1 MESQLAISMSVNEV
15 LSGFFEVLSGINEG
29 IISLERRCWKNKQ
42 YSQWGC
48 IEIVGIPSSTNDTKV
63 CELTETATGISLTP
77 ASLEAS
83 HCLPADQ
90 NDKLI
95 IKFSRRKDVEM
106 VLSKEKKILRTSI
119 LEVLV
124 MKVVKSLSMKVFV
137 ATIISYGINAKLYG
151 QRNGLKLSGLAVDKS
166 KSELNLKVQLL
177 ELLISQICR
186 NYFQAM
192 IFSLNKFT
200 ITSRHWY
207 RSFCVYI
214 LRIYAKMGLRTL
226 PLLGWTLLWH

>member
-15 LSGFFEVLSGINEG
+15 FQNG

-63 CELTETATGISLTP
+63 CELTETATGISITP

-124 MKVVKSLSMKVFV
+124 MKVVKS
-137 ATIISYGINAKLYG
+137 TIISYGINAKFYG

-207 RSFCVYI
+207 RSFCVYF
-214 LRIYAKMGLRTL
+214 LRIYAKTGLRTL
-226 PLLGWTLLWH
+226 PLLGCTLPWH

>member
-15 LSGFFEVLSGINEG
+15 FQNG

-63 CELTETATGISLTP
+63 CELTETATGISITP

-124 MKVVKSLSMKVFV
+124 MMVVKS
-137 ATIISYGINAKLYG
+137 TIISYGINAKLYG

-207 RSFCVYI
+207 RSFCVYF

>member
-1 MESQLAISMSVNEV
+1 
-15 LSGFFEVLSGINEG
+15 
-29 IISLERRCWKNKQ
+29 
-42 YSQWGC
+42 
-48 IEIVGIPSSTNDTKV
+48 
-63 CELTETATGISLTP
+63 
-77 ASLEAS
+77 
-83 HCLPADQ
+83 
-90 NDKLI
+90 
-95 IKFSRRKDVEM
+95 M

-124 MKVVKSLSMKVFV
+124 MMVVKS
-137 ATIISYGINAKLYG
+137 TIISYGINAKLYG

-200 ITSRHWY
+200 ITSRH
-207 RSFCVYI
+207 
-214 LRIYAKMGLRTL
+214 
-226 PLLGWTLLWH
+226 

>member
-1 MESQLAISMSVNEV
+1 
-15 LSGFFEVLSGINEG
+15 
-29 IISLERRCWKNKQ
+29 
-42 YSQWGC
+42 
-48 IEIVGIPSSTNDTKV
+48 
-63 CELTETATGISLTP
+63 
-77 ASLEAS
+77 
-83 HCLPADQ
+83 
-90 NDKLI
+90 
-95 IKFSRRKDVEM
+95 M

-124 MKVVKSLSMKVFV
+124 MKLVKSLSMKVFV

-200 ITSRHWY
+200 ITSRH
-207 RSFCVYI
+207 
-214 LRIYAKMGLRTL
+214 
-226 PLLGWTLLWH
+226 